1 MERKDYPAVGEA
13 VYQTTLRNGLKV
25 FLLPKRDF
33 NETYGIMTANFGSID
48 TSFIPC
54 GSNQAVQYPAGVAH
68 FLEHKLF
75 EDENGQDLLQQF
87 VELGAESN
95 AFTSFTKTSY
105 LFSATDNV
113 LENVRLLQSLL
124 ENAYFTEE
132 SVQREQG
139 IIQQEIDMYKDNPD
153 YCLFFHTLANLYPD
167 TPLAEDIAGSVE
179 SIAEITVEDLD
190 ENFET
195 FYHPSNMSLLL
206 IGNFDLEKTIAVIQ
220 EQHESLKGI
229 DEESLIRRFP
239 LALNPVISTGSV
251 RMEVASSKLAIG
263 LRGSQS
269 LAGTDLFRYKTALK
283 LLFAMMFGWTSKRF
297 QTLYEA
303 GKIDNS
309 LSLEVEVE
317 KDFHFVMLTMDTSE
331 PVALS
336 HQFRSAIRDFE
347 KDPDVTEEHLDI
359 IKSEMFGDF
368 LHGLNSL
375 EYIATQYE
383 TFSEGD
389 NLFDLPKILQT
400 ISLVDVI
407 EIGHHFI
414 DSCEMIDFTIL
425 VKFGK
430 IVFNRKKASV
440 YEKENNR

>member
-1 MERKDYPAVGEA
+1 MQILKMERKDYPAVGEA

-48 TSFIPC
+48 TSFIPR

-269 LAGTDLFRYKTALK
+269 LVGADLFRYKTALK

-375 EYIATQYE
+375 EYIATH
-383 TFSEGD
+383 
-389 NLFDLPKILQT
+389 LFTAQPHIFVSKSNPLAKKK
-400 ISLVDVI
+400 LV
-407 EIGHHFI
+407 
-414 DSCEMIDFTIL
+414 
-425 VKFGK
+425 
-430 IVFNRKKASV
+430 
-440 YEKENNR
+440 